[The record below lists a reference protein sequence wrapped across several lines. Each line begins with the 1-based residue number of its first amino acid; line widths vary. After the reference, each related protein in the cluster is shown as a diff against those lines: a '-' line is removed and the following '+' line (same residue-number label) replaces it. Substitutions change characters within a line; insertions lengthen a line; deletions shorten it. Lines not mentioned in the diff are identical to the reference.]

1 LLHQQRFHMTPSMRK
16 VISKLDFPLFTFT
29 LAPTMS
35 ASITS
40 LTPKVL
46 RKAANLQEK
55 ILSLQKKLNEVLGTP
70 ASQENGAVAPKRK
83 KLSARAIANIRAG
96 AKKRW
101 AKVKGKS
108 VVSVPGRKRRR
119 KMSAAGRARLSA
131 MAKARWKRAKADGKS
146 KL

>member
-1 LLHQQRFHMTPSMRK
+1 
-16 VISKLDFPLFTFT
+16 
-29 LAPTMS
+29 MS
-35 ASITS
+35 ASITN

-55 ILSLQKKLNEVLGTP
+55 ILLLQKKLNQILGTAAP
-70 ASQENGAVAPKRK
+70 QENGAPAPRRR

-101 AKVKGKS
+101 AKVKGTS
-108 VVSVPGRKRRR
+108 VVSGPGRKRRR

-131 MAKARWKRAKADGKS
+131 MAKARWKRAKASGKS
-146 KL
+146 RL

>member
-1 LLHQQRFHMTPSMRK
+1 M
-16 VISKLDFPLFTFT
+16 LDFQPLPFT
-29 LAPTMS
+29 LPLTMS

-55 ILSLQKKLNEVLGTP
+55 ILSLQKLLSKVLGSSAP
-70 ASQENGAVAPKRK
+70 IGDGAAAPKRR

-96 AKKRW
+96 ARKRW
-101 AKVKGKS
+101 AKAKGAH
-108 VVSVPGRKRRR
+108 VSAGPGRKGRR

-131 MAKARWKRAKADGKS
+131 MAKARWRRAKAEGKS
-146 KL
+146 RL